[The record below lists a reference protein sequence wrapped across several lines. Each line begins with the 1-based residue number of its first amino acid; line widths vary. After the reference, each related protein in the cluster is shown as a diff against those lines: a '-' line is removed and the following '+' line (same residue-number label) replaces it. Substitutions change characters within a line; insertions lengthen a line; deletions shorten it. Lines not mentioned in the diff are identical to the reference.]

1 MVDYKTIVSTTDSKV
16 TLMQWLQALA
26 KEFDN
31 AKITDIAFVNDGN
44 SSLTFTFT
52 LTDGTAKTATCKAI
66 TLTDDEKAI
75 VSGLVG
81 QVATSADGITF
92 NKAVT
97 FAGNIVAKGNEI
109 HQGYESHLGD
119 ESHAGTEIHKG
130 QSTFTDLRAD
140 GITATD
146 GQDLLSYDGTNT
158 SLKGKGTR
166 PLYNTSEL
174 ALKSD
179 VNAVNKGIAEYLFAF
194 KAFQGEGNSYKTY
207 PFPSYLN
214 EGTDYTGMYAGSYVF
229 NVYIAGT
236 PSLPTLSGQYDV
248 SFGDGVKM
256 GNGKDI
262 IECRAM
268 FFGTPV
274 QKSIKLRSDMFN
286 GVINAGYMFASSN
299 ISKVEVEGDGIKVNE
314 ARFMFMHCN
323 NLTEIGNFDFSS
335 MTHNNFASTFHYLPK
350 LTALHCTH
358 FKYSFDLSYSTALT
372 ESALVEVLNNL
383 DPVTTT
389 QTLTMGATNL
399 AKLTSDD
406 ILIATGKGWAL
417 A

>member
-16 TLMQWLQALA
+16 TLMQWLQSLA

-31 AKITDIAFVNDGN
+31 AKITDIAFTNDGN

-52 LTDGTAKTATCKAI
+52 LTDGTTKTATCKAV

-81 QVATSADGITF
+81 QVATSTDGITF

-97 FAGNIVAKGNEI
+97 FVGNIVAKGNEI
-109 HQGYESHLGD
+109 HNGYASFLGD

-130 QSTFTDLRAD
+130 QSTFTDLRTD
-140 GITATD
+140 DITATD

-158 SLKGKGTR
+158 ALKGKADR
-166 PLYNTSEL
+166 PLYNENEL

-179 VNAVNKGIAEYLFAF
+179 VTDLQSDKW
-194 KAFQGEGNSYKTY
+194 
-207 PFPSYLN
+207 N
-214 EGTDYTGMYAGSYVF
+214 ELYA
-229 NVYIAGT
+229 IAGT
-236 PSLPTLSGQYDV
+236 GAYRSNKVFMHMAWETPYIEDAMAKYYTNCSYYLCNASVRDQTNELMTSAVKFKNPTTFFNEKCTNFTGMFIGFKNTGTLYLPSFTAATGSSGVYMFKDCKASKILVDTGCTVEIDYDLAGMFAECTNLNEVGTIHFTNGYDGNTMFRGCTKLKLIHCTGWNFSFNISASTQY
-248 SFGDGVKM
+248 
-256 GNGKDI
+256 
-262 IECRAM
+262 E
-268 FFGTPV
+268 
-274 QKSIKLRSDMFN
+274 RS
-286 GVINAGYMFASSN
+286 GLLEVIN
-299 ISKVEVEGDGIKVNE
+299 
-314 ARFMFMHCN
+314 
-323 NLTEIGNFDFSS
+323 NL
-335 MTHNNFASTFHYLPK
+335 LPV
-350 LTALHCTH
+350 
-358 FKYSFDLSYSTALT
+358 S
-372 ESALVEVLNNL
+372 
-383 DPVTTT
+383 TT